1 MKDHE
6 IVKLQNRYK
15 SLQDINPSMVFQIN
29 ISQLQLVITVGDGF
43 SNIRE
48 KYENV
53 VFIIKNPRNR
63 NENFVVKFNPLNLF
77 RKLQSFLVTY
87 LSYLL
92 LTNYNLS

>member
-1 MKDHE
+1 
-6 IVKLQNRYK
+6 
-15 SLQDINPSMVFQIN
+15 MVFQIN

-63 NENFVVKFNPLNLF
+63 NENFQK
-77 RKLQSFLVTY
+77 
-87 LSYLL
+87 
-92 LTNYNLS
+92 